1 MILTFPMTANN
12 DELIFNDEL
21 FCIPLFRFCAYLVYK
36 QRNRVTRKE
45 ENVMSKENTFKR
57 ELNMYSVLES
67 GKPLITLD
75 EKITIDEKI
84 KRNINTNRAEA
95 IESLKAEIEEKKEQ
109 MELLEHIDFEKP
121 CTEDEW
127 HKLCETDLRTSDLM
141 GILVKSIFPNCESIE
156 VRRNYVSFQ
165 LYGFWCYL
173 PTFAKRRIEV
183 DTSWWRRR
191 KGFISFKEYCSR
203 TYYNKAV
210 YEFSEKENKTIY
222 DYVDFVRPWDQ
233 KRSNIEKRMIY
244 FFNKKK
250 IHKAVEREY
259 KHLDDIKRQYNEI
272 TESNKIQTV
281 AIQQK
286 TKIFTEQLLP
296 ELYKFTD
303 KVDAYKFVTYGNVP
317 KVEDIILK
325 CRK

>member
-1 MILTFPMTANN
+1 
-12 DELIFNDEL
+12 
-21 FCIPLFRFCAYLVYK
+21 
-36 QRNRVTRKE
+36 
-45 ENVMSKENTFKR
+45 MSKENTFKR

-75 EKITIDEKI
+75 EKI
-84 KRNINTNRAEA
+84 KRNINTNRTEA
-95 IESLKAEIEEKKEQ
+95 IESLKTEIEEKKKQ

-127 HKLCETDLRTSDLM
+127 HKLCETNLRTSDLM

-173 PTFAKRRIEV
+173 PTFAKKRIEV
-183 DTSWWRRR
+183 DTSWWRKR

-203 TYYNKAV
+203 TYHNKVV
-210 YEFSEKENKTIY
+210 YEFSEKENKTIS
-222 DYVDFVRPWDQ
+222 DYVDLVRPLDK
-233 KRSNIEKRMIY
+233 KRSDIEKRLIY
-244 FFNKKK
+244 LINKKK
-250 IHKAVEREY
+250 IDKAVEKEY

-272 TESNKIQTV
+272 TESNKIQMA

-317 KVEDIILK
+317 KVEDIVNSESYTK
-325 CRK
+325 CSVEYTTKELLELGEKLNVLPLAKPLYSKQKRT